1 MAGLSSGIS
10 VRDLSD
16 ENFYILKE
24 LWDVPSLQ
32 VSIEKAGRQRV
43 RAQIKEKKTTFQD
56 KYKHQIKLKRMTLH
70 FK

>member
-10 VRDLSD
+10 IRDLSD

-24 LWDVPSLQ
+24 HWDVPSLQ

-43 RAQIKEKKTTFQD
+43 RAQIKENYFSRQV
-56 KYKHQIKLKRMTLH
+56 
-70 FK
+70 

>member
-10 VRDLSD
+10 IRDLSD

-43 RAQIKEKKTTFQD
+43 RAQNKKKLLFKTSINIK
-56 KYKHQIKLKRMTLH
+56 
-70 FK
+70 